1 VRAPLRSV
9 ALVLTLFALAGC
21 AGSDGGSTYAAAEV
35 RDALRKHGFDVK
47 VLSDEEQKNTYLDL
61 LRLFSGG
68 EEPDGVTDVV
78 AKRRHSPGPGNQGG
92 TNYLEIPPDHVVEAW
107 IFDSDVTAG
116 DETLA
121 CGEPDALTI
130 CLRKRNVL
138 IIVGKNRTDDARAAL
153 KDLASA
159 AAPS

>member
-1 VRAPLRSV
+1 MRAPLRSL
-9 ALVLTLFALAGC
+9 AFVLTIFALAGC
-21 AGSDGGSTYAAAEV
+21 AGSDGGSTYAAADV

-78 AKRRHSPGPGNQGG
+78 AKQRHSPGPGNQGG
-92 TNYLEIPPDHVVEAW
+92 TNYLEIPPDHVIEAW
-107 IFDSDVTAG
+107 IFDEDVT
-116 DETLA
+116 DDEETLA
-121 CGEPDALTI
+121 CGGPDALTA
-130 CLRKRNVL
+130 CLRDRNVL
-138 IIVGKNRTDDARAAL
+138 IIVAKTRTDDAQAAL
-153 KDLASA
+153 EDLAID

>member
-1 VRAPLRSV
+1 MRAPLRSL

-21 AGSDGGSTYAAAEV
+21 AGSDRGSTYAAAEV

-47 VLSDEEQKNTYLDL
+47 VLSDKEQKNTYLDL

-78 AKRRHSPGPGNQGG
+78 AKRRLAGVPGNQGG
-92 TNYLEIPPDHVVEAW
+92 TNYLEMPPDHVVEAW
-107 IFDSDVTAG
+107 IFDADVTS
-116 DETLA
+116 DEETLA
-121 CGEPDALTI
+121 CGGPDALTT

-138 IIVGKNRTDDARAAL
+138 IIVGKRRSDDARAAL
-153 KDLASA
+153 DDLVNGEGQS
-159 AAPS
+159 